1 MPTRYNQSSP
11 YPTGNAPF
19 AVDLSQQM
27 WNIAQQRIQNRK
39 QEIEDEKKEISETE
53 RILLTALDFET
64 VKGAQDKT
72 TVEIAKTIGD
82 MTSKWSQKMKEKGG
96 ILSTEDKLELL
107 RDKRGIENRMQ
118 TASADVAQYQQLQ
131 KDMSDPKKRDL
142 YDPSTL
148 VDMATYAK
156 EGKIGSGGAI
166 NIPKY
171 KPQAWGQDFMA
182 MAEETVGKQ
191 LLDPRAWDDVPIG
204 VDDFGGTQYQKS
216 NKKIVESQAE
226 ALKNTPEWQS
236 LYQEN
241 PYNANLLLES
251 FKAKYLR
258 EPVHSIP
265 KSKTGTTTGGKTSAQ
280 LTAETEQNEK
290 FGSFNNLALNLMDM
304 DADTINTIKLNKEG
318 EITNISYDQ
327 TADGGT
333 EMVFDFQPITTAT
346 GRKERLPERIKLP
359 KDQKNTAEMNAFY
372 TKLWNILPADIKKG
386 VDFSDIPKVIK
397 PRQGKYTGRKVAYQN
412 VQNIENA
419 IVLAEKNPSNENIK
433 SLVKTIKENYPNINV
448 KANTPVI
455 GGNSITIYN
464 EDGNGKIYSFKDDIK
479 IKEFRQKIDEKIK
492 TPQQEKLKLTDPA
505 KKVKLK
511 DGTEITAEEFI
522 NNLDEKDKEEAIK
535 RINNIP

>member
-27 WNIAQQRIQNRK
+27 WNIAQERIKARK
-39 QEIEDEKKEISETE
+39 QEVEENKLKISESE
-53 RILLTALDFET
+53 EFLLKALDFDT
-64 VKGAQDKT
+64 VKGMQDK
-72 TVEIAKTIGD
+72 ETIELSKLLD
-82 MTSKWSQKMKEKGG
+82 EHNSKWALRMKDKSG
-96 ILSTEDKLELL
+96 ILSTEDKLEVL
-107 RDKRGIENRMQ
+107 RDRREIEDRRNIAATNVGQYEELAKQLIADKDGKIFDHDATHKRMTEFANEGNIGKESAINLAVMKQQPFGQSFMARAEEAAQKELLNPQGWSTIPNGINEDGSTKIIKTNEPIMEPFIESMRSDSDWKDLYNRNPYD
-118 TASADVAQYQQLQ
+118 AEQLLV
-131 KDMSDPKKRDL
+131 SLKKRFIRN
-142 YDPSTL
+142 P
-148 VDMATYAK
+148 
-156 EGKIGSGGAI
+156 IQP
-166 NIPKY
+166 PK
-171 KPQAWGQDFMA
+171 
-182 MAEETVGKQ
+182 T
-191 LLDPRAWDDVPIG
+191 
-204 VDDFGGTQYQKS
+204 
-216 NKKIVESQAE
+216 
-226 ALKNTPEWQS
+226 
-236 LYQEN
+236 
-241 PYNANLLLES
+241 
-251 FKAKYLR
+251 
-258 EPVHSIP
+258 
-265 KSKTGTTTGGKTSAQ
+265 SKTGGKTSAQ
-280 LTAETEQNEK
+280 LIAETEQNEK

-359 KDQKNTAEMNAFY
+359 KDQNNTAEMNAFY